1 MAYWRDRE
9 KKKTTRDNVMAL
21 WVMNNCD
28 TWAGTV
34 SVSV

>member
-9 KKKTTRDNVMAL
+9 KKKITRDMAL